1 MHQKKYIFWEASQAV
16 DAARSPSVPQVQ
28 DMHHGLLYTA
38 QQTLQMEDSEAM
50 RADALDGQTA
60 ECTVR
65 DELLKPFWHLC
76 LQRSVCK
83 VIIWQ

>member
-1 MHQKKYIFWEASQAV
+1 MHQKKCFILRDKSV
-16 DAARSPSVPQVQ
+16 NAARSPSVPQVLNAPC
-28 DMHHGLLYTA
+28 LLYTA
-38 QQTLQMEDSEAM
+38 QQTLQMEDIEAM
-50 RADALDGQTA
+50 RADAVDGQTA

-65 DELLKPFWHLC
+65 DELLRPFWHLR